1 MSDVRA
7 KEILKAAPP
16 PSANWRKPLRTGL
29 AVAVVGFGGFVGW
42 AIAAPLDS
50 AVIAGGLV
58 AVEGSRQIVQ
68 HLEGGIIKQIN
79 VRDGQLVQKG
89 DLLFVLDDTSQ
100 RATLA
105 ALTTEMSTQ
114 RAKETRLVAE
124 RNLAT
129 ELVFP
134 QDLLGSSNEAVK
146 ASLDDERANFKQ
158 RRELREVQDDVL
170 INKKDT
176 LRREIEGLTDER
188 VSSEQ
193 QRTSFDQELPGL
205 RDLLKKGLTSLSR
218 VTTLERE
225 RSRLEQTIA
234 RSKTDSAKAERE
246 IGDADLQIAQSKA
259 DWQSKVVTDLIDT
272 RRQMAEIGER
282 IKIAQDVLTRL
293 DVFAPQTGVA
303 QARGPSTIGA
313 VVRPGDILVEI
324 APVNQDL
331 VINAQVLPND
341 VDIIKLDQ
349 SAEIRFPNFKAE
361 ESPLLYGKVTALSN
375 DRIADPKDPNK
386 EYFYA
391 RVEINR
397 ADLPKEAEERIRAG
411 MTAEV
416 IFPTG
421 ERSAGAYLLQ
431 PLTDRLRVAF
441 RDR

>member
-1 MSDVRA
+1 MSDNSA
-7 KEILKAAPP
+7 KQILKAAPP

-29 AVAVVGFGGFVGW
+29 AVAIVGFGGFVGW
-42 AIAAPLDS
+42 AVSAPLDS
-50 AVIAGGLV
+50 AVV
-58 AVEGSRQIVQ
+58 ASGVVGVEGSRQIVQ
-68 HLEGGIIKQIN
+68 HLEGGIVKQID

-105 ALTTEMSTQ
+105 ALTTEMSTL
-114 RAKETRLVAE
+114 RARETRLLAE
-124 RNLAT
+124 RSLTA

-134 QDLLGSSNEAVK
+134 KDLLTSSNPAIV

-170 INKKDT
+170 VNKKNS
-176 LRREIEGLTDER
+176 LRREIEGLTAER
-188 VSSEQ
+188 ISSEQ
-193 QRTSFDQELPGL
+193 QRDSFDQEIPGL
-205 RDLLKKGLTSLSR
+205 KELFKKGLTSLGR

-234 RSKTDSAKAERE
+234 RSMTDSAKADRE

-259 DWQSKVVTDLIDT
+259 DWQSKVVTDLIET

-282 IKIAQDVLTRL
+282 INIAQDVLTRL
-293 DVFAPQTGVA
+293 DVFAPKTGVA

-313 VVRPGDILVEI
+313 VVRPGDVLVEI
-324 APVNQDL
+324 APVDQDL
-331 VINAQVLPND
+331 VINAKVLPND
-341 VDIIKLDQ
+341 VDVIKLDQ
-349 SAEIRFPNFKAE
+349 NAEIRFPNFKAE

-375 DRIADPKDPNK
+375 DRIADPADPK
-386 EYFYA
+386 QEYFFA
-391 RVEINR
+391 RVEIDR
-397 ADLPKEAEERIRAG
+397 SELPKAAEERIRAG

-421 ERSAGAYLLQ
+421 ERSAGEYLLQ

-441 RDR
+441 RER